1 MIKEALA
8 KYDLIL
14 KLEDM
19 CSVGENSNKD
29 KYTLKEMKNL
39 LKTLKKPVEEN
50 KSIEENIVSEA
61 EDSKAN

>member
-1 MIKEALA
+1 
-8 KYDLIL
+8 
-14 KLEDM
+14 M

-61 EDSKAN
+61 EDS